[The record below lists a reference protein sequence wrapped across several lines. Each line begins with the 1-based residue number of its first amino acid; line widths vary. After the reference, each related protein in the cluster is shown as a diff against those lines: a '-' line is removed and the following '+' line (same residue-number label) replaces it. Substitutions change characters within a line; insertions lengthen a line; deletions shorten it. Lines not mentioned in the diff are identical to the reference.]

1 MTAIELLPGSN
12 ENGGRTYHHSY
23 RQEMK
28 STVRLSSAPSDS
40 RPRSASLLRRRRT
53 EQRLLDQITAL
64 PAGPQR
70 DELLVMAQRA
80 HR

>member
-1 MTAIELLPGSN
+1 
-12 ENGGRTYHHSY
+12 
-23 RQEMK
+23 MK